1 MLQNIFSIKIHDTHN
16 FGVNSTTFIYTN
28 VFPHLISAILD
39 LCFHI
44 AYIFT
49 VTVHSV
55 ITLSV
60 KDGM

>member
-1 MLQNIFSIKIHDTHN
+1 MDLHVAKYFQHKNTL
-16 FGVNSTTFIYTN
+16 YTQFWGKFNLN

-49 VTVHSV
+49 VTVHYG

-60 KDGM
+60 KDGI